1 VTEIRTH
8 DLRFS
13 MAEADAF
20 LRRNWGEALDERWFT
35 YYDKMVLEFED
46 CGTQQPITML
56 KGQVPD

>member
-1 VTEIRTH
+1 MTEIRTH

-20 LRRNWGEALDERWFT
+20 YQTKLGRSADERWFT